1 MYFLQFKLLKPL
13 TEINNISITQFNSI
27 SFTENQSCLGRWIF
41 INCYLWNSKIL
52 TSINKNNYII
62 MNVLLSKF
70 TTKHNT
76 APFSQI
82 KIEDYFPAFQEGI
95 ALAKTEI
102 DAIVNNPE
110 APTFENTVVAMDF
123 AGDILD
129 RLSSVFFNLNSA
141 ETSDEMQKIAQEVS
155 PLLSEFGNDITLNAA
170 LFAKI
175 KTVYEQKE
183 NLNLTPEQTTL
194 LDKKYKSFSRNGAN
208 LPEDKKDQL
217 REIDKELSK
226 LSLQFGE
233 NVLAETNAFELHLT
247 DEKDLAGLPE
257 GTIEAARLLAKEK
270 EKEGWI
276 FTLDHPSYVPFL
288 TYADNRELRKKM
300 AIAFGARSF
309 QNNEFDNQENVLKI
323 AKLRFERA
331 NLLGYKTHA
340 HFVLEE
346 RMAQSPEK
354 VFTFLNDLLAKA
366 KPAAQKEFAEL
377 AAFAKEL
384 DGIEQL
390 EKWDGAYYSEKLK
403 QQLFNLDDEKLKPY
417 FQLEKVLD
425 GAFTVAKKLYG
436 LTFTEVFDIDKYHE
450 EVTTYEVTDA
460 ENNLVSIFY
469 ADFFPRKGKRNGAW
483 MTSFKSQSKKDGV
496 NERPHISNVC
506 NFTKP
511 TETKPSLLTFN
522 EVTTLFHEF
531 GHGLHGMLANTTY
544 PSLSGTSVFWDFV
557 ELPSQIMEN
566 WCYEP
571 EALALFANHYETGEI
586 IPIEYV
592 QKIKESA
599 SFQEG
604 MATLRQLSFG
614 LLDMAWHGQDPTSIT
629 DLKTFETEQF
639 ANTQLYPDVK
649 ENAMST
655 AFSHIFQGGYSSGY
669 YSYKWAEV
677 LDADAFEYFQESG
690 IFNVEV
696 ATKFKENVL
705 SKGGT
710 EHPMIL
716 YKRFRGQEPK
726 PEALLKRAGLL

>member
-1 MYFLQFKLLKPL
+1 MSVL
-13 TEINNISITQFNSI
+13 THHFN
-27 SFTENQSCLGRWIF
+27 
-41 INCYLWNSKIL
+41 
-52 TSINKNNYII
+52 
-62 MNVLLSKF
+62 
-70 TTKHNT
+70 TKYNT
-76 APFSQI
+76 APFSKI
-82 KIEDYFPAFQEGI
+82 KNEDFLPAFKRGI
-95 ALAKTEI
+95 ELAKNEI
-102 DAIVNNPE
+102 DAIIRNPIK
-110 APTFENTVVAMDF
+110 PTFENTIEALAF
-123 AGDILD
+123 SGDVLD
-129 RLSSVFFNLNSA
+129 RISSIFFNLNSA

-155 PLLSEFGNDITLNAA
+155 PLLSEFGNDIRLNPE
-170 LFAKI
+170 LFARVKA
-175 KTVYEQKE
+175 VYDQREHL
-183 NLNLTPEQTTL
+183 NLNPEQTTL

-208 LPEDKKDQL
+208 LPEDKKNQL

-233 NVLAETNAFELHLT
+233 NVLAETHAFELHIT
-247 DEKDLAGLPE
+247 DENDLAGLPE
-257 GTIEAARLLAKEK
+257 GTREAARSLAKSQ

-276 FTLDHPSYVPFL
+276 FTLDHPSYIPFV

-300 AIAFGARSF
+300 AIAFGARAF
-309 QNNEFDNQENVLKI
+309 QNNEFDNQEIVLKI
-323 AKLRFERA
+323 AKLRFDRA
-331 NLLGYKTHA
+331 QVLGYKTHS

-346 RMAQSPEK
+346 RMAETPEK
-354 VFTFLNDLLAKA
+354 VISFSNDLLAKA
-366 KPAAQKEFAEL
+366 KPAAEKEFAQL

-403 QQLFNLDDEKLKPY
+403 QKLFSLDDEILKPY
-417 FQLEKVLD
+417 FQLEKGLD
-425 GAFTVAKKLYG
+425 GAFTVAQKLYG
-436 LTFTEVFDIDKYHE
+436 ITFEEIFEIDKYHE
-450 EVTTYEVTDA
+450 DVKTYEVKD
-460 ENNLVSIFY
+460 EDDQLVAVFY

-483 MTSFKSQSKKDGV
+483 MTSFKSQYIKKGI

-531 GHGLHGMLANTTY
+531 GHALHGMLANTTY
-544 PSLSGTSVFWDFV
+544 PSLSGTSVYWDFV

-571 EALALFANHYETGEI
+571 EALALFAYHYETGEM
-586 IPIEYV
+586 IPMELV
-592 QKIKESA
+592 RKIKESA

-604 MATLRQLSFG
+604 MATMRQLSFG
-614 LLDMAWHGQDPTSIT
+614 LLDMGWHGQDPSNIT
-629 DLKTFETEQF
+629 NIKTFETEQF
-639 ANTQLYPDVK
+639 AATQLYPDVK

-677 LDADAFEYFQESG
+677 LDADAFEYFQEKG
-690 IFNVEV
+690 IFNKEV
-696 ATKFKENVL
+696 AAKFKENVL

-726 PEALLKRAGLL
+726 PEALLRRAGLL